1 MDEKHVDSRRPG
13 ALSVLV
19 AGGGVAAFE
28 ATLALRALAEDRVSI
43 DLLSADPRFWY
54 RPLAVVEPFGIGHLH
69 GIEVTELAAA
79 AGATFTLGALAAV
92 EPARHVAVTA
102 GGAEL
107 DYDVLLLATGAKP
120 VAAVAGA
127 FTFRGPAD
135 SDALRALLAEVEA
148 GTVRRL
154 VFAVPGGVA
163 WPLPLYE
170 LALLTAAS
178 LAQKDFHGVELTLV
192 TPEDVPLGVF
202 GTEASG
208 AVRRLLEERGIEV
221 LTGRTPVSAEEGR
234 LTLAPDG
241 DVPADRV
248 IALPRLR
255 GERIAGLPANPHGF
269 VPTDPHGRV
278 KGVDD
283 VFAAGDIT
291 AFPVKQGGIAA
302 QQADAAAQS
311 IAARAGAELT
321 PQPFRPILRGLL
333 LTGAAPAYL
342 RSEVA
347 GGAGDTSTAETEA
360 VWWPP
365 GKIVG
370 RYLSP
375 FLAEYAGVV
384 ITPPEGVEAIRV
396 DVAFSAD
403 ERSAP

>member
-79 AGATFTLGALAAV
+79 AGATFTLAALAAV

-102 GGAEL
+102 GGDEF

-178 LAQKDFHGVELTLV
+178 LAQKDFQGVELTLV